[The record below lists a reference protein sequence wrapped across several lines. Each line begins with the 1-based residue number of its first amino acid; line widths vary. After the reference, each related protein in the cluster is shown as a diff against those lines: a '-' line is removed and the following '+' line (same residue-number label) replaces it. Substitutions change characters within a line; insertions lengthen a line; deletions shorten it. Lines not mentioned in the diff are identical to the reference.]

1 MEQLPVYTITYHS
14 FAGDH
19 RRLDVTPEQLAPN
32 MDSLIGEGMTIVSVL
47 RADTAEVEKAA
58 VLPEFSVL
66 VPEYTGARAVQLDG
80 LKKVD
85 GIKVRFDLIPA
96 LAELEIARIFTIGAM
111 KYDADQEDVQ
121 NWMHPSRTH
130 RTMYSASRRHLESR
144 RLGEIFDADMKC
156 HHLAASIVD
165 QMMMLE
171 ADLRGWTDKDNFDP
185 ACLKRPGVNQ

>member
-1 MEQLPVYTITYHS
+1 MDQLPVYTITFHS
-14 FAGDH
+14 FAGDL
-19 RRLDVTPEQLAPN
+19 RTMEAYAESVGQQVAALV
-32 MDSLIGEGMTIVSVL
+32 SEGLTIVSVL
-47 RADTAEVEKAA
+47 RQEVPA
-58 VLPEFSVL
+58 LPEFSVL

-80 LKKVD
+80 LKKAD
-85 GIKVRFDLIPA
+85 GIKVRFDLVPA

-130 RTMYSASRRHLESR
+130 RMMYSASRRHLESR
-144 RLGEIFDADMKC
+144 RLGEIFDKDMNC

-165 QMMMLE
+165 QMMILE

>member
-1 MEQLPVYTITYHS
+1 METLPVYTITYHS

-19 RRLDVTPEQLAPN
+19 RELKVTSEQLPPN
-32 MDSLIGEGMTIVSVL
+32 LDSLIGEGMTIVSVL
-47 RADTAEVEKAA
+47 REEDAKPK
-58 VLPEFSVL
+58 LPEFSVL

-80 LKKVD
+80 LKKAD
-85 GIKVRFDLIPA
+85 GIKVRFDLVPA
-96 LAELEIARIFTIGAM
+96 LAEFEIARIFTIGAM

-130 RTMYSASRRHLESR
+130 RMMYSASRRHLESR
-144 RLGEIFDADMKC
+144 RLGEIVDKDMNC

-165 QMMMLE
+165 QMMILE

-185 ACLKRPGVNQ
+185 ACLKRPGVTR

>member
-1 MEQLPVYTITYHS
+1 MSDPLVQYRITYHT

-19 RRLDVTPEQLAPN
+19 RHDVVNAHAL
-32 MDSLIGEGMTIVSVL
+32 GEAVNQHMEDGHTVVSVD
-47 RADTAEVEKAA
+47 RADLPSPSA
-58 VLPEFSVL
+58 LPEFSVL

-80 LKKVD
+80 LKKAD
-85 GIKVRFDLIPA
+85 GVKVRFDLIPA
-96 LAELEIARIFTIGAM
+96 MAELEIARIFTIGAM

-130 RTMYSASRRHLESR
+130 RMMYSASRRHLESR
-144 RLGEIFDADMKC
+144 RLGEIYDADMKC

-185 ACLKRPGVNQ
+185 ACLKRPGVTQ